1 MGKNKNNKRTQYSH
15 RPGEG
20 DPRKTRESASRRGQ
34 QAGRMAITRLQ
45 RAVQRQEELMRHYL
59 GEEEKEKKKKQR
71 LDPNYDLKGAAR
83 AALDHYKDPKFD
95 YSETVEVNIYDQYVD
110 GKMWNHVEGQ
120 NLLQLMLD
128 LGMAWHNVAERSKE
142 AIKTFKQILNLDKDD
157 HLRSRHALL
166 RCYLD
171 EGMGLEARTL
181 IEEYPEDTSACFLF
195 GMALLDHVAY
205 HVLEEKDSSLEVA
218 NQSLLKAFEHHN
230 YAIWIIALYP
240 YFEQSIELLDEM
252 TKSVPGDICPG
263 GILDALLFYEEDAK
277 IWIETDGA
285 VDWIVDFLKCNELKI
300 TNPGSFL
307 SVEEEAIE
315 YDEEDCN
322 APPLVTVVNDKREES
337 DDEEGHTIDNTETK
351 EKREVLDEDN
361 SEMDK
366 TEAEYMYLNMYRTA
380 VKMAASSSDES
391 ESKIANKLLV
401 QLNALDIWKS
411 A

>member
-1 MGKNKNNKRTQYSH
+1 MPCSFTKVRTFVIENIFYN
-15 RPGEG
+15 
-20 DPRKTRESASRRGQ
+20 
-34 QAGRMAITRLQ
+34 L
-45 RAVQRQEELMRHYL
+45 
-59 GEEEKEKKKKQR
+59 
-71 LDPNYDLKGAAR
+71 YDV
-83 AALDHYKDPKFD
+83 
-95 YSETVEVNIYDQYVD
+95 T
-110 GKMWNHVEGQ
+110 
-120 NLLQLMLD
+120 
-128 LGMAWHNVAERSKE
+128 
-142 AIKTFKQILNLDKDD
+142 
-157 HLRSRHALL
+157 
-166 RCYLD
+166 
-171 EGMGLEARTL
+171 
-181 IEEYPEDTSACFLF
+181 
-195 GMALLDHVAY
+195 
-205 HVLEEKDSSLEVA
+205 
-218 NQSLLKAFEHHN
+218 
-230 YAIWIIALYP
+230 
-240 YFEQSIELLDEM
+240 
-252 TKSVPGDICPG
+252 
-263 GILDALLFYEEDAK
+263 EDAK